1 MKDSLNSLLEI
12 VKKNV
17 EVCEWCQSQ
26 TSDEHLKKLKEE
38 IQELEDAIKNQD
50 YENAKEEM
58 GDVIWDALILAYI
71 FEREAKFKAK
81 DSVDNIIKKI
91 SNRKPWLIKGEKVS
105 REEAVRIWVEAKAKE
120 KMEKRNQK
128 LKSN

>member
-17 EVCEWCQSQ
+17 AVCEWCNTQ
-26 TSDEHLKKLKEE
+26 TSDMHLVKLKEE
-38 IQELEDAIKNQD
+38 ITELELAIKNND
-50 YENAKEEM
+50 LENAKEEM

-81 DSVDNIIKKI
+81 DSVDNVIRKI
-91 SNRKPWLIKGEKVS
+91 YNRKPWLLKGEKVS

-120 KMEKRNQK
+120 KMEKVNQK
-128 LKSN
+128 EK